1 LKDGKDTGLED
12 DDENFN
18 LHMDQLI
25 DKTGL
30 DGLDADAEDGDG
42 DDDHNG
48 GDDENMDDIGNDI
61 DEDYKFLLENN
72 GLDD

>member
-1 LKDGKDTGLED
+1 
-12 DDENFN
+12 
-18 LHMDQLI
+18 MDQLI

>member
-1 LKDGKDTGLED
+1 
-12 DDENFN
+12 
-18 LHMDQLI
+18 MDQLI

-42 DDDHNG
+42 EVDGEVDGENNG